1 MTGKEF
7 KKLEQDCEIYMDGK
21 AYRVEDTN
29 QRMGQ
34 VKLQHIV
41 FLIDV
46 YEYQDETYDT
56 EDDANDAV
64 STSLTDLKE
73 ELEDLNEQLLECDD
87 DYKDEIQNDI
97 DEKERLIDEL
107 EYCDIETEESGE
119 PFWMHYK
126 DIVEEYC

>member
-1 MTGKEF
+1 
-7 KKLEQDCEIYMDGK
+7 MDGK
-21 AYRVEDTN
+21 VYRVEDTN

-46 YEYQDETYDT
+46 YEYQDKTYDT
-56 EDDANDAV
+56 EEDANDAV

-87 DYKDEIQNDI
+87 DYKDEVQNDI
-97 DEKERLIDEL
+97 DEKERLIDKL